1 MLRLR
6 GVLLLLAAA
15 VFAADAY
22 RPKIHFSPAR
32 NWTNDPCGL
41 YFLDGVYHVFFQ
53 YNPFGDTWGHMS
65 WGHASSRDLFH
76 WTEHPVALAEEHGV
90 MMFTGSGVFDKGNTS
105 GLCQNPGGC
114 PVLMYTGHVPKAPRR
129 EHQNLAVGDREGTRW
144 IKYAGNPVIDESM
157 EEFRDPKVF
166 WHDATRRWIAVVSLA
181 KEHRV
186 RFYASSDLKSWKRLS
201 EFGPAGAL
209 GPNWECPEFF
219 ELPVL
224 RAKDDKPRGDTRWV
238 LKIGIGSGHPAG
250 NGSGEQYFVGRFDG
264 ETFVNDNP
272 KDITLWF
279 DSGPDCYCTLQW
291 GNQPKGAKSTKMLGW
306 MNNWRY
312 AAKIPT
318 SPFRGQMTV
327 PRDVSLV
334 ELTGGQ
340 LRLKQVP
347 AAEFARLKSGSLN
360 ASRLPATAA
369 FEIQASVAGS
379 KTSES
384 FAVRLENAA
393 GERFEAGFDAAAR
406 QWYTDRTQAG
416 RHAFD
421 KTFGIRSTAVPGQG
435 QSMAM
440 RLVVDVSSIELFAE
454 GGTVAM
460 TNLVFP
466 ASSWTKASAIGA
478 VKLRI
483 RHLKI

>member
-1 MLRLR
+1 
-6 GVLLLLAAA
+6 
-15 VFAADAY
+15 
-22 RPKIHFSPAR
+22 
-32 NWTNDPCGL
+32 
-41 YFLDGVYHVFFQ
+41 
-53 YNPFGDTWGHMS
+53 
-65 WGHASSRDLFH
+65 
-76 WTEHPVALAEEHGV
+76 
-90 MMFTGSGVFDKGNTS
+90 
-105 GLCQNPGGC
+105 
-114 PVLMYTGHVPKAPRR
+114 MYTGHVPKAPRR
-129 EHQNLAVGDREGTRW
+129 EHQNLAAGDRQGTRW

-186 RFYASSDLKSWKRLS
+186 RFYASGDLKSWKRLS

-224 RAKDDKPRGDTRWV
+224 RAKDNKPRGDTRWV

-272 KDITLWF
+272 KESTLWF

-334 ELTGGQ
+334 EMTGGQ
-340 LRLKQVP
+340 LRLVQSP
-347 AAEFARLKSGSLN
+347 AGELKRLERGTADASSL
-360 ASRLPATAA
+360 PDGP
-369 FEIQASVAGS
+369 FEIELGQRGPGD
-379 KTSES
+379 
-384 FAVRLENAA
+384 FGIRLENAA
-393 GERFEAGFDAAAR
+393 GQVFEAGYDSRTR
-406 QWYTDRTQAG
+406 QWFADRTRAG
-416 RHAFD
+416 DHAFD
-421 KTFGIRSTAVPGQG
+421 KSFGLRAVSEAASSSG
-435 QSMAM
+435 SA
-440 RLVVDVSSIELFAE
+440 RIVVDTSSVEVF
-454 GGTVAM
+454 GGAGDAVLTSL
-460 TNLVFP
+460 TFP
-466 ASSWTKASAIGA
+466 SSRWTRLTATGKAKVRVRVLAP
-478 VKLRI
+478 
-483 RHLKI
+483 

>member
-1 MLRLR
+1 MVRLR
-6 GVLLLLAAA
+6 GVIFLLAAA

-76 WTEHPVALAEEHGV
+76 WTEHPVALAEENGV

-105 GLCQNPGGC
+105 GLCQDAEGC
-114 PVLMYTGHVPKAPRR
+114 PVLMYTGHAPKAPRR
-129 EHQNLAVGDREGTRW
+129 EHQNLAVGDRQGTRW
-144 IKYAGNPVIDESM
+144 IKYARNPVIDESM

-166 WHDATRRWIAVVSLA
+166 WHDGTRRWVAVVSLA
-181 KEHRV
+181 KQHRV
-186 RFYASSDLKSWKRLS
+186 RFYGSSDLKSWKRLS

-272 KDITLWF
+272 KETTLWF

-291 GNQPKGAKSTKMLGW
+291 GNQPKGQKSTKMLGW

-334 ELTGGQ
+334 EMTGGQ
-340 LRLKQVP
+340 LRLRQAP
-347 AAEFARLKSGSLN
+347 AEELRRITHGN
-360 ASRLPATAA
+360 ASTSSLPAGP
-369 FEIQASVAGS
+369 FEIEVDQRGQGDLRI
-379 KTSES
+379 
-384 FAVRLENAA
+384 RLENAA
-393 GERFEAGFDAAAR
+393 GQFFEAGYDAATR
-406 QWYTDRTQAG
+406 QWFADRTHAG
-416 RHAFD
+416 DHAFD
-421 KTFGIRSTAVPGQG
+421 KSFGLRAVSPESPGG
-435 QSMAM
+435 SA
-440 RLVVDVSSIELFAE
+440 RIVVDTLSVEVFGGAGDAVLTSLTFPSSPWTRLSVTGKVKVHVRA
-454 GGTVAM
+454 
-460 TNLVFP
+460 LVP
-466 ASSWTKASAIGA
+466 
-478 VKLRI
+478 
-483 RHLKI
+483 